1 MSYVERIKASD
12 FSSYTDYAN
21 SERQKQI
28 AELMDEGLSST
39 KIAEKL
45 KADGGN
51 IRKAIRSIKGRAM
64 QQGYNPDY
72 GMIEGY
78 PENHSF
84 TKATLHRKADG
95 TIIETWDRMS
105 RDKETAISLAEAIKE
120 SFAHQITPIQKVK
133 KPSGEFNTDMIPW
146 LEIGDAHI
154 GMLAIES
161 QVGHNF
167 DLDIATGELKFAVTE
182 LIWRAEPCDRFVI
195 HDVGDGTHFEN
206 EAGTTEHSGH
216 ALDTSAPYVD
226 VFRAYVD
233 FITYA
238 IEAALKRH
246 NNVDVIISQGNHSR
260 KNDRVAAVLLELLY
274 ANNPRA
280 HILDNTTPF
289 IPYRMGNV
297 FVLCHHGD
305 KVKPAGLASIMAQD
319 WAQDWGETFYH
330 YIDGGHVHHSQVR
343 KEQNGAIYE
352 SFNQLAPNDRYAYE
366 GGWRSRS
373 FLNLL
378 YRSKTYGE
386 KGREVITAEEVKD
399 RMEKLAPGSTAQK
412 RRVVHT
418 V

>member
-1 MSYVERIKASD
+1 MAYV
-12 FSSYTDYAN
+12 DYAN
-21 SERQKQI
+21 SDGQKEVAQ
-28 AELMDEGLSST
+28 LMDEGLSSR
-39 KIAEKL
+39 KIAAKIGKDSASVRDSMRRI
-45 KADGGN
+45 KA
-51 IRKAIRSIKGRAM
+51 RA
-64 QQGYNPDY
+64 QHQGYNPDY
-72 GMIEGY
+72 GMLEGY
-78 PENHSF
+78 PDGYRFH
-84 TKATLHRKADG
+84 KATIHRKADG
-95 TIIETWDRMS
+95 TIIQAWDRMTK
-105 RDKETAISLAEAIKE
+105 DQETCTSLALAIKE
-120 SFAHQITPIQKVK
+120 AFAHQITPIAKIK
-133 KPSGEFNTDMIPW
+133 KPSGSFDTDIIPW

-154 GMLAIES
+154 GMMALES

-206 EAGTTEHSGH
+206 ESATTEHSGH
-216 ALDTSAPYVD
+216 ALDAAGPFID
-226 VFRAYVD
+226 VVRAYID

-246 NNVDVIISQGNHSR
+246 NHVDVIISQGNHSR
-260 KNDRVAAVLLELLY
+260 KNDKTTAVLLELLY
-274 ANNPRA
+274 ANNPRV

-289 IPYRMGNV
+289 IPYRMGNT

-305 KVKPAGLASIMAQD
+305 KVKPAGLAAIMAQD

-386 KGREVITAEEVKD
+386 KGREVLTAEEVKD
-399 RMEKLAPGSTAQK
+399 RMDKLTPGATAQ
-412 RRVVHT
+412 RRRKVHT

>member
-1 MSYVERIKASD
+1 MGYVE
-12 FSSYTDYAN
+12 YAN
-21 SERQKQI
+21 SDGQRKV
-28 AELMDEGLSST
+28 AECLDKGITSSR
-39 KIAEKL
+39 KIAEEIGKD
-45 KADGGN
+45 DGWV
-51 IRKAIRSIKGRAM
+51 RRAAKAIKRRA
-64 QQGYNPDY
+64 QDKGYNPHY

-78 PENHSF
+78 PDGYKFH
-84 TKATLHRKADG
+84 KATIHRKADG
-95 TIIETWDRMS
+95 TIIQVWDRMTK
-105 RDKETAISLAEAIKE
+105 DQETCVSLALAIKD
-120 SFAHQITPIQKVK
+120 SFAHHVTPIDKIK
-133 KPSGEFNTDMIPW
+133 RPSGSFNTDIIPW

-154 GMLAIES
+154 GMMAIES

-167 DLDIATGELKFAVTE
+167 DLDIASGELKFAVTE
-182 LIWRAEPCDRFVI
+182 LIWRAEPCDRFVV

-206 EAGTTEHSGH
+206 ESATTENSGH
-216 ALDTSAPYVD
+216 ALDAAGPFID
-226 VFRAYVD
+226 VVRAYID
-233 FITYA
+233 FITFT
-238 IEAALKRH
+238 IEAALRRH
-246 NNVDVIISQGNHSR
+246 NHVDVIISQGNHSR
-260 KNDRVAAVLLELLY
+260 KNDKTTAVLLELLY
-274 ANNPRA
+274 ANNPRV

-289 IPYRMGNV
+289 IPYRMGNT

-305 KVKPAGLASIMAQD
+305 KVKPAGLAAIMAQD

-386 KGREVITAEEVKD
+386 KGREVLTAEEVKD
-399 RMEKLAPGSTAQK
+399 RMDKLAPGATAQ
-412 RRVVHT
+412 RRREVHT

>member
-1 MSYVERIKASD
+1 MAS
-12 FSSYTDYAN
+12 FVDYAR
-21 SERQKQI
+21 SKEQEEIAKLLDKGGLSGEQI
-28 AELMDEGLSST
+28 AQELGKDGGSVRRA
-39 KIAEKL
+39 IRKL
-45 KADGGN
+45 KARAHHGGF
-51 IRKAIRSIKGRAM
+51 
-64 QQGYNPDY
+64 NPEY
-72 GMIEGY
+72 GMFEGY
-78 PENHSF
+78 PEGQKFN
-84 TKATLHRKADG
+84 KATIHRKADG
-95 TIIETWDRMS
+95 TIIQVWDRMS
-105 RDKETAISLAEAIKE
+105 RDEQTCVSLAEAIRAR
-120 SFAHQITPIQKVK
+120 FAHQITPIDKIK
-133 KPSGEFNTDMIPW
+133 KPSGSFDKDIIPF

-154 GMLAIES
+154 GLLAIES

-167 DLDIATGELKFAVTE
+167 NLGIATSELKFAVTE

-206 EAGTTEHSGH
+206 ESATTEHSGH
-216 ALDTSAPYVD
+216 ALDAAAPFVD
-226 VFRAYVD
+226 VFKAYVD
-233 FITYA
+233 FITFT

-246 NNVDVIISQGNHSR
+246 NHVDVIISQGNHSR
-260 KNDRVAAVLLELLY
+260 KNDRTTAVLLELLY
-274 ANNPRA
+274 ANNPRV

-352 SFNQLAPNDRYAYE
+352 SFNQLAPSDRYAYE

-373 FLNLL
+373 FLNLI

-399 RMEKLAPGSTAQK
+399 RIDKLAPGTTAQK
-412 RRVVHT
+412 RRSVHT

>member
-1 MSYVERIKASD
+1 MGYVE
-12 FSSYTDYAN
+12 YAN
-21 SERQKQI
+21 SDKQKEI
-28 AELMDEGLSST
+28 ASLMDEGLSSRR
-39 KIAEKL
+39 IAEKL
-45 KADGGN
+45 KMDSGGARA
-51 IRKAIRSIKGRAM
+51 IMRRIKARA
-64 QQGYNPDY
+64 QHHGYNPHY

-78 PENHSF
+78 PDGYKFH
-84 TKATLHRKADG
+84 KATIHRKADG
-95 TIIETWDRMS
+95 TIIQVWDRMTK
-105 RDKETAISLAEAIKE
+105 DQETCTNLALAIKDA
-120 SFAHQITPIQKVK
+120 FAHQITPIARIK
-133 KPSGEFNTDMIPW
+133 KPSGSFDKDIIPW

-154 GMLAIES
+154 GMMALES

-182 LIWRAEPCDRFVI
+182 LIWRAEPCDRFVV

-206 EAGTTEHSGH
+206 ESATTEHSGH
-216 ALDTSAPYVD
+216 ALDAAGPFID
-226 VFRAYVD
+226 VVRAYID
-233 FITYA
+233 FITFA
-238 IEAALKRH
+238 IEAALRRH
-246 NNVDVIISQGNHSR
+246 NHVDVIISQGNHSR
-260 KNDRVAAVLLELLY
+260 KNDKTTAVLLELLY
-274 ANNPRA
+274 ANNPRV

-289 IPYRMGNV
+289 IPYRMGNT

-386 KGREVITAEEVKD
+386 KGREVLTAEEVKD
-399 RMEKLAPGSTAQK
+399 RMDKLVPGATAQK
-412 RRVVHT
+412 RRKVHT

>member
-1 MSYVERIKASD
+1 MSYV
-12 FSSYTDYAN
+12 DYAN
-21 SERQKQI
+21 SEKQEEI
-28 AELMDEGLSST
+28 ARLMDEGLSSQ
-39 KIAEKL
+39 KIADKL
-45 KADGGN
+45 KSDGGN
-51 IRKAIRSIKGRAM
+51 IRQAMAKIRERAERKGYA
-64 QQGYNPDY
+64 
-72 GMIEGY
+72 
-78 PENHSF
+78 PEHGINRPVHKDSRL
-84 TKATLHRKADG
+84 ALSGLSDMRKNEDG
-95 TIIETWDRMS
+95 LPVWYKFSKDLENCVN
-105 RDKETAISLAEAIKE
+105 LAEAVKNAY
-120 SFAHQITPIQKVK
+120 AHQITPIQKIK
-133 KPSGEFNTDMIPW
+133 KPKGEFDTDIIPF

-182 LIWRAEPCDRFVI
+182 LIWRAEPCERFVI

-226 VFRAYVD
+226 VFEAYVD
-233 FITYA
+233 FMTYT

-260 KNDRVAAVLLELLY
+260 KNDRVTAVLLRLLY
-274 ANNPRA
+274 ANNPRI

-289 IPYRMGNV
+289 IPYRMGNT

-378 YRSKTYGE
+378 YRSKTYGD

-399 RMEKLAPGSTAQK
+399 RMEKLAPGTTCQK
-412 RRVVHT
+412 RRKVHT